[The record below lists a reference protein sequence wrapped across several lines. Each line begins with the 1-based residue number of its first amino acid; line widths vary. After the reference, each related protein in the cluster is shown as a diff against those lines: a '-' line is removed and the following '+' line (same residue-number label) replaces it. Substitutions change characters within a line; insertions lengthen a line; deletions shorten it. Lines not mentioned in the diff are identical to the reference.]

1 MKPFEKVPVRIKAA
15 DITSATQSWLLPE
28 VGSSH
33 VIGIHAKKGEPEPD
47 VIVQEEEI
55 VAEKVTLAEL
65 ESIRESAFEE
75 GFESG
80 KQEGYEFGQKE
91 GEARG
96 YQAGLERGEQEVKVL
111 TEKLSSMLASLESPL
126 WKRNEACAEWVST
139 LAINIAES
147 VLRTEAVYQK
157 EVILASVKASLSQLP
172 DPEAE
177 IRVRIHPDDQLAV
190 ASLSELPDSRIRF
203 VIDPS
208 VTLGG
213 CFVESQNTRI
223 DDSIERRF
231 SDVVA
236 KVNQRLAEHL
246 SVSDSTSS
254 DTHEG

>member
-15 DITSATQSWLLPE
+15 DIASTAQSWLLPE

-33 VIGIHAKKGEPEPD
+33 VIGIHAKNSEPEPD

-96 YQAGLERGEQEVKVL
+96 YQVGLERGEQEVKTL
-111 TEKLSSMLASLESPL
+111 TEKLTSMLSSLEAPL
-126 WKRNEACAEWVST
+126 WKRNDECAEWVAT
-139 LAINIAES
+139 LAISIAES
-147 VLRTEAVYQK
+147 VLRTEVVSQK
-157 EVILASVKASLSQLP
+157 EVILASVKASLSELP

-177 IRVRIHPDDQLAV
+177 VRIRIHPDDQPAV
-190 ASLSELPDSRIRF
+190 ASLTDLPDSRIRF
-203 VIDPS
+203 VADSS

-213 CFVESQNTRI
+213 CFVESQNTRV

-231 SDVVA
+231 SDIVA
-236 KVNQRLAEHL
+236 QVNKRLAEYL
-246 SVSDSTSS
+246 SASDATPS